1 MSITINAPTLPTFT
15 QLGPYCQNETPGT
28 LSLTSDNGIAGT
40 WSPSVVSTATVGSS
54 TYTFT
59 PSSSAS
65 PVCATTATMSITIN
79 ALPTLTSLNGGGAY
93 CSGTPVL
100 NIVATVTGIP
110 NWTINYTLD
119 GISQTASGTTSS
131 ISLGNTAGVYVITG
145 INDANCLN
153 AGVIGTQTIT
163 ITATP
168 IAPNVSDGGTFCE
181 GDVIPNLTASPNNGG
196 TLYWYEDQ
204 SLTLSLGTGTT
215 FTPQF
220 ILGQTSYYITENV
233 NGCEGPPSQIT
244 VSIKDCEKLDII
256 IPTAFTPNG
265 DEEND
270 FWELIDISTIYPNHK
285 VYIYNRWGSLLYE
298 SEFGAYQLKPW
309 DGTTNGNP
317 LPVGSYYYII
327 DALGDGSSYLKG
339 VVSIIL
345 D

>member
-1 MSITINAPTLPTFT
+1 
-15 QLGPYCQNETPGT
+15 
-28 LSLTSDNGIAGT
+28 
-40 WSPSVVSTATVGSS
+40 
-54 TYTFT
+54 
-59 PSSSAS
+59 
-65 PVCATTATMSITIN
+65 
-79 ALPTLTSLNGGGAY
+79 
-93 CSGTPVL
+93 
-100 NIVATVTGIP
+100 
-110 NWTINYTLD
+110 
-119 GISQTASGTTSS
+119 
-131 ISLGNTAGVYVITG
+131 
-145 INDANCLN
+145 
-153 AGVIGTQTIT
+153 
-163 ITATP
+163 
-168 IAPNVSDGGTFCE
+168 
-181 GDVIPNLTASPNNGG
+181 
-196 TLYWYEDQ
+196 
-204 SLTLSLGTGTT
+204 LTLSLGTGTT

-309 DGTTNGNP
+309 DGTTSGNP

>member
-1 MSITINAPTLPTFT
+1 
-15 QLGPYCQNETPGT
+15 
-28 LSLTSDNGIAGT
+28 LTSDNGIAGT
-40 WSPSVVSTATVGSS
+40 WSPSAVSTAAVGTS

-59 PSSSAS
+59 PSSSAA
-65 PVCATTATMSITIN
+65 PTCATTATMSITIN
-79 ALPTLTSLNGGGAY
+79 ALPTLTSLNGGGTY

-100 NIVATVTGIP
+100 NIVAAVTGVP
-110 NWTINYTLD
+110 NWTINYTID
-119 GISQTASGTTSS
+119 GVSQTASGTTSP
-131 ISLGNTAGVYVITG
+131 ISLGNIAGVYVVTG

-153 AGVIGTQTIT
+153 AAIGAQTIT

-181 GDVIPNLTASPNNGG
+181 GDVIPNLTASPNDGG
-196 TLYWYEDQ
+196 TLYWYDDP
-204 SLTLSLGTGTT
+204 SLTVSLGTGTT
-215 FTPQF
+215 FTPQS
-220 ILGQTSYYITENV
+220 IIGQTSYYITENV

-244 VSIKDCEKLDII
+244 ISITDCEKPDIM

-270 FWELIDISTIYPNHK
+270 VWELIDISDLYPNHK
-285 VYIYNRWGSLLYE
+285 VYVYNRWGTLLYE
-298 SEFGAYQLKPW
+298 SEIGNYQLKPW

-327 DALGDGSSYLKG
+327 DALGDGSKYLKG

-345 D
+345 EQ